1 MLLKIAG
8 LFFVAL
14 AFIGAFLPLLPTTPF
29 LLVAAACF
37 AKSSP
42 RMHKML
48 LANKVFGPMIYHWEQ
63 SRSIPKRAKI
73 VSLSSIVI
81 ATLWSCYILPSL
93 ALKLLVV
100 GLVAWPFVF
109 LWRLPLSDGNTEII
123 TSNTPEQN
131 KSNQGKSDLGKSDLG
146 KSDQDK
152 PAESQSAE
160 EN

>member
-131 KSNQGKSDLGKSDLG
+131 KSDQGKSDLG

-160 EN
+160 EK